1 MGFNLFVEGN
11 PAPVVITVALPRN
24 VTRFAD
30 VQQVASALAML
41 DREISGLWAKHW
53 PSMKSRSR
61 RETRLLSFHVSS
73 PPVFKI
79 LADPAWLALFLA
91 VLTFYKPAKESAMEI
106 RGDLGVAAKAVPE
119 LIHRVSGLTE
129 RQKQLLEIAVY
140 LTADKILEQG
150 EDASL
155 RVAEKFARARK
166 QLIGDTY
173 DDLDIYFDDIDGR
186 RFPW

>member
-1 MGFNLFVEGN
+1 MGVNLFVEGN

-30 VQQVASALAML
+30 VQQVASALTML
-41 DREISGLWAKHW
+41 DKEYAGLWAKHW
-53 PSMKSRSR
+53 PGMKSRSR

-91 VLTFYKPAKESAMEI
+91 VLTFYKPAKESAIEL
-106 RGDLGVAAKAVPE
+106 GADLIAGARAAPE
-119 LIHRVSGLTE
+119 LIHKVCGLTE
-129 RQKQLLEIAVY
+129 RHKQLLEIAVK
-140 LTADKILEQG
+140 LTADRILEQG

-155 RVAEKFARARK
+155 KVASKFARARK
-166 QLIGDTY
+166 QLIGDTN
-173 DDLDIYFDDIDGR
+173 DDPDIYIDDIDNSHY
-186 RFPW
+186 PW